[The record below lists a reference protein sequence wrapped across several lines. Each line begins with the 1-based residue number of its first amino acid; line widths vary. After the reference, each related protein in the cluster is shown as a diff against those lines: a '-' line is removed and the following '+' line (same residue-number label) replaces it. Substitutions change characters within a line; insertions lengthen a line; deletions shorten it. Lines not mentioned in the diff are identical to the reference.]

1 MGKISK
7 GVNCSIIGCSEKA
20 IKSLSTSKVVS
31 IDFQISSKHRR
42 VYLCEKHYKE
52 YKKKIKNKEK
62 MEKWRYKPF

>member
-7 GVNCSIIGCSEKA
+7 GVNCSIIGCPEKA

-31 IDFQISSKHRR
+31 VGFQISSKYRR

-52 YKKKIKNKEK
+52 FKKKWKNGDISHKC
-62 MEKWRYKPF
+62 F